1 MTAELDHLV
10 VACLSLA
17 EARPALEARLG
28 VTDQGGVHVGRGTH
42 NALWALDGAAL
53 FGGGPAG
60 ACYLELI
67 APDPDQAPPEKGPMP
82 FGLHRA
88 DVRARLA
95 DGPRLVAWVARC
107 AAAEPLM
114 AACPED
120 MGRLAP
126 MKRGDLEWKLTV
138 PPDGMAACGGVVP
151 SLIEWP
157 GGISPA
163 ATLPRQGLRLTGFVR
178 RPDPRAG
185 AALAALGLSAALPE
199 GETGGAPM
207 RATVEGP
214 KGAVIFD

>member
-1 MTAELDHLV
+1 MAAELDHLV

-17 EARPALEARLG
+17 EARPALEAALG

-42 NALWALDGAAL
+42 NALWALDG
-53 FGGGPAG
+53 GPLG

-67 APDPDQAPPEKGPMP
+67 APDPDQAPPERGPMP

-95 DGPRLVAWVARC
+95 SGPRLLAWVARC
-107 AAAEPLM
+107 EAAEPLI

-120 MGRLAP
+120 LGRLLP
-126 MKRGDLEWKLTV
+126 MQRGELHWRLTV
-138 PPDGMAACGGVVP
+138 PPDGAAACGGVVP

-157 GGISPA
+157 DGRSPA
-163 ATLPRQGLRLTGFVR
+163 ASLPSGGLRLTGFVR
-178 RPDPRAG
+178 RPDPAAAR
-185 AALAALGLSAALPE
+185 ALAALGLAEVLPE

-207 RATVEGP
+207 RATIEGP
-214 KGAVIFD
+214 GGTLVFD